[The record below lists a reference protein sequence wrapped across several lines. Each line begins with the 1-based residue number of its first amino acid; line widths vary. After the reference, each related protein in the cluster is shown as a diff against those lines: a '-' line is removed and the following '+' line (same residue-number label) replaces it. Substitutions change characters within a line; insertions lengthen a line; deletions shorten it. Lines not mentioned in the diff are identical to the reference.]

1 MTRFNSQT
9 TVRGGYYFQTSTLSL
24 HAVEG
29 QWGKLPGEPGTLWV
43 RLPLPLMIVAAAVL
57 SLGFVVFLPVIGF
70 ALLFRAAARPAARAL
85 ARAFP
90 RLAHTLGR
98 ALPPVSPRA

>member
-1 MTRFNSQT
+1 MRRFNAQT

-29 QWGKLPGEPGTLWV
+29 DWGQLPGEPGTLWV
-43 RLPLPLMIVAAAVL
+43 RLPLPVMIVAAAVL

-70 ALLFRAAARPAARAL
+70 ALVFRAAARPAFRWL
-85 ARAFP
+85 QKAFP
-90 RLAHTLGR
+90 RWTRVAVHTPPPASRR
-98 ALPPVSPRA
+98 A